1 MIYTLPRLLYVRIV
15 GIERPAMSAHGQ
27 AGTLADAIGMQLI
40 ATSIYLSAY
49 RLVLRVSL
57 RCVAASHKRPQYTN
71 NSYSDSSWWNN
82 CENTRYQV
90 PIPGTCEERFHG
102 VSQNCRGHLLRQQSW
117 KLIFLQPFR
126 YRSSFVIALETID
139 DRMSTSP
146 SCRTSM
152 FLIPE
157 YQSTPQSHSKQS

>member
-82 CENTRYQV
+82 CENTRYQA
-90 PIPGTCEERFHG
+90 PIPGTCEERFMVFRRTAEVTCSVNNRGSLSSSSHSG
-102 VSQNCRGHLLRQQSW
+102 IDRHSSLPSKPSTIECRHHLPVEPFDHRISIDSTVSFQQS
-117 KLIFLQPFR
+117 
-126 YRSSFVIALETID
+126 
-139 DRMSTSP
+139 
-146 SCRTSM
+146 
-152 FLIPE
+152 
-157 YQSTPQSHSKQS
+157 